1 MADQA
6 VADWPRRGLRG
17 TIALYFRLQLVHLR
31 ASVEY
36 RGDFWI
42 GILGA
47 TLYQLSY
54 LIFLVVF
61 FSHVDQIA
69 GWTLWQVAMLFGL
82 AGLPR
87 GLVEMLGDGSWT
99 LKQMVNT
106 GTFDR
111 VLVRPLSPALQ
122 TISALGGIHGLGQAI
137 PGLVLIIL
145 GASRG
150 GVTWTPGL
158 VLFLIVTI
166 AASTFLLGAL
176 TLGADMVCFWEPS
189 ARSQI
194 PIMYLMLV
202 DFAKF
207 PIDIFNRF
215 IQVLVTVLAPFA
227 FVSYFPALVLFDKPV
242 AWQWLGYLTPLVAAL
257 VVAGVARLWVTAL
270 NRYQGVGH

>member
-1 MADQA
+1 
-6 VADWPRRGLRG
+6 VAELGIEPPRRGLRG
-17 TIALYFRLQLVHLR
+17 TVALYLRLQLVHLR

-42 GILGA
+42 GVAGA
-47 TLYQLSY
+47 TFYQLSY
-54 LIFLVVF
+54 LIFLTVF

-99 LKQMVNT
+99 LKHMVNT

-122 TISALGGIHGLGQAI
+122 TISSMGGIHGLGQAI
-137 PGLVLIIL
+137 PGLVLLIL
-145 GASRG
+145 GALLG

-158 VLFLIVTI
+158 LLFVIITI
-166 AASTFLLGAL
+166 LSSTVLLGAL
-176 TLGADMVCFWEPS
+176 TLMANLVCFWEPS

-207 PIDIFNRF
+207 PLDIFNRV
-215 IQVLVTVLAPFA
+215 IQVLVTVIAPFA
-227 FVSYFPALVLFDKPV
+227 FVSYFPALVLLDKPTS
-242 AWQWLGYLTPLVAAL
+242 WQWLGYLSPLVTIA
-257 VVAGVARLWVTAL
+257 VVAAVARLWVVAL
-270 NRYQGVGH
+270 RRYQGVGH